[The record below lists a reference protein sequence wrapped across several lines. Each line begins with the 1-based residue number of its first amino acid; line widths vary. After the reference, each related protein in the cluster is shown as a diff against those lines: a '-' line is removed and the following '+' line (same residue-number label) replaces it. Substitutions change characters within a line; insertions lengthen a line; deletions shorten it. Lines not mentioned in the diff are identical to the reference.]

1 MYRFILRCGRDK
13 FQDHFPKTQASVYA
27 AASVHVKKLLE
38 SDGTVKSVKLHV
50 ELEIEE
56 VEEMCWER

>member
-1 MYRFILRCGRDK
+1 M
-13 FQDHFPKTQASVYA
+13 YA

-38 SDGTVKSVKLHV
+38 SDGTVRSVKLHV

-56 VEEMCWER
+56 VEEICWEL